1 MEQPSGHE
9 GGARAAEAQLLGWV
23 ALASI
28 DLVVVNVKLGAPALG
43 WAVRA
48 HHCFVVFGQAV
59 AIGLLSAIARG
70 LFQRFGPQGRLASLG
85 ALYAAAAIVG
95 LVTLPDDFVGIA
107 GPGGVLPRI
116 VAAVA
121 SAVIPVTWV
130 ASRWLA
136 AKRRIVPPIFG
147 IALGIINA
155 FIFERAYLGLHLFA
169 SWMAALALAASL
181 AGAPLAW
188 ARRALR
194 PAPLLVLSLVGA
206 AAVALRV
213 PARVLLDIYRVPSAS
228 AAPFLAKLHDD
239 SEGGKVEGAWYA
251 DRRSLPDTPPS
262 AAPLSDVDLS
272 VVLLTIDAFRYDL
285 LADDKYKE
293 SLPHL
298 WRLRDQG
305 VAFTQARVSAP
316 ATVPSLV
323 TVFAGRFYSQ
333 LYWTEQTG
341 GGRQKLYTHND
352 EFPRLP
358 KLLGAAGVDT
368 SLVMSGTGFAPRFGI
383 TADFAEYIDK
393 GSPVGLPAAKI
404 TDHLI
409 ARMSKQES
417 GKLLLYTHYFEPHAP
432 YDRGGKEGSP
442 FERYLRE
449 VAVVDTQIGR
459 ILADIEQR
467 GAAARTLLIVTGD
480 HGEAFGEHN
489 THEHAVSLYDELTR
503 VPLVF
508 WGAGL
513 TPRRVDALVTLA
525 DLGPTILD
533 IHRVPTPATFMGQ
546 SLLPLL
552 RGDPVTLERPVV
564 SESGRL
570 AQAMYFPDGY
580 KLLVDR
586 RLGTK
591 ELYYLPDDPGELKD
605 LSAAE
610 PEVFAQKLAL
620 LRGYFEA
627 HAFTKEGYTLP
638 YRP

>member
-1 MEQPSGHE
+1 
-9 GGARAAEAQLLGWV
+9 
-23 ALASI
+23 
-28 DLVVVNVKLGAPALG
+28 
-43 WAVRA
+43 
-48 HHCFVVFGQAV
+48 
-59 AIGLLSAIARG
+59 
-70 LFQRFGPQGRLASLG
+70 
-85 ALYAAAAIVG
+85 
-95 LVTLPDDFVGIA
+95 
-107 GPGGVLPRI
+107 
-116 VAAVA
+116 
-121 SAVIPVTWV
+121 
-130 ASRWLA
+130 
-136 AKRRIVPPIFG
+136 
-147 IALGIINA
+147 
-155 FIFERAYLGLHLFA
+155 
-169 SWMAALALAASL
+169 
-181 AGAPLAW
+181 
-188 ARRALR
+188 
-194 PAPLLVLSLVGA
+194 VLSIVGA
-206 AAVALRV
+206 AAVALEV
-213 PARVLLDIYRVPSAS
+213 PGRVLLDIYRVPSAS
-228 AAPFLAKLHDD
+228 AAPFLAKLRDA
-239 SEGGKVEGAWYA
+239 GGRAKVEGAWYA
-251 DRRSLPDTPPS
+251 DRRALPDTPPS
-262 AAPLSDVDLS
+262 SVPLAEADLS

-285 LADDKYKE
+285 LSDEKYRE
-293 SLPHL
+293 TLPHL
-298 WRLRDQG
+298 FRLRDEG

-323 TVFAGRFYSQ
+323 TVFTGRFYSQ

-358 KLLGAAGVDT
+358 RLLGEGGVDT

-409 ARMSKQES
+409 TRMGKQAS

-432 YDRGGKEGSP
+432 YDRGGKEGTP

-449 VAVVDTQIGR
+449 VAVVDTQLGR

-467 GAAARTLLIVTGD
+467 GAAARTLIIVTGD

-513 TPRRVDALVTLA
+513 TPRRVDAFVTLA

-533 IHRVPTPATFMGQ
+533 IHRLPTPATFMGQ
-546 SLLPLL
+546 SLVPLL
-552 RGDPVTLERPVV
+552 RGEPVTLERPVV
-564 SESGRL
+564 SESGRH

-591 ELYYLPDDPGELKD
+591 ELYFLPDDPGELKD
-605 LSAAE
+605 LSAVE
-610 PEVFAQKLAL
+610 PEVFEKKLAL
-620 LRGYFEA
+620 LRGYFDA
-627 HAFTKEGYTLP
+627 HAFTKDGYTLP